1 MNAEDIIKL
10 VEYLKNEQNYE
21 IHEQISD
28 LKDYIDLNLEDVQ
41 NRIIN
46 KLIEYIENKFNCE
59 LPF

>member
-41 NRIIN
+41 NCIIN

>member
-28 LKDYIDLNLEDVQ
+28 LKDYIDLNLEEVQ

>member
-1 MNAEDIIKL
+1 MNAKDIIKL

-28 LKDYIDLNLEDVQ
+28 LKDYIDLNLEEVQ

>member
-10 VEYLKNEQNYE
+10 VEYLKSEQNYE

>member
-21 IHEQISD
+21 IQEQISD
-28 LKDYIDLNLEDVQ
+28 LKDYIDLNLQDVQ

-46 KLIEYIENKFNCE
+46 ELIEYIENKFNCE